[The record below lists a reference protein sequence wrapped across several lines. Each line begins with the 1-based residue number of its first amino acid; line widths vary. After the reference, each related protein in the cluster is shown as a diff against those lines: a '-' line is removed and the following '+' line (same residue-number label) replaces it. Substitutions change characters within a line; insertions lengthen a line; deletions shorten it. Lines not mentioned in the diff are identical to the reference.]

1 MTKLPDAMVA
11 ETITVS
17 VPFYDT
23 DPMGVTWHGNYL
35 KYFELARCALLDKID
50 FGYRRMTECGYAWPI
65 VDVRVKYVK
74 SSLFEQILSVWAGIV
89 EYENRLKIEY
99 RIYDQNTG
107 ELVTTGFTIQIAIDL
122 GTKEMCFESPDA
134 LKQRIELFKS
144 Q

>member
-1 MTKLPDAMVA
+1 MKKLPDALVA

-50 FGYRRMTECGYAWPI
+50 FGYRRMTEYGYAWPI
-65 VDVRVKYVK
+65 VDIRVKYVK
-74 SSLFEQILSVWAGIV
+74 SSLFEQALSVWAGIV

-99 RIYDQNTG
+99 RIYDQDTG
-107 ELVTTGFTIQIAIDL
+107 EIVTTGFTIQIAIDL
-122 GTKEMCFESPDA
+122 RTKDMCFESPDA
-134 LKQRIELFKS
+134 LKQRIELVKS

>member
-1 MTKLPDAMVA
+1 MKKLPEALVA

-35 KYFELARCALLDKID
+35 KYFELARCALLDRID
-50 FGYRRMTECGYAWPI
+50 FGYRKMTESGYAWPI
-65 VDVRVKYVK
+65 VDIRVKYVQ
-74 SSLFEQILSVWAGIV
+74 SSLFEQVLSVWAGIV

-99 RIYDQNTG
+99 RIFDQSTG
-107 ELVTTGFTIQIAIDL
+107 DIITTGFTIQIAVDMN
-122 GTKEMCFESPDA
+122 TKEMCFESPDA
-134 LKQRIELFKS
+134 LIRRVETAKS